1 MIARRRIRTAVLLS
15 AALAW
20 TGCDSSPTENR
31 PEPTIS
37 LDFEGS
43 SLGLSG
49 STGRDS
55 LAFFLR
61 DDTNARTRLWYAFQ
75 VNGGAGR
82 ALTFSLVDGLS
93 VGDDGFWSIKR
104 PVASSDGGSTWTRI
118 ADAFAEGGTYE
129 FRYTPGS
136 DADLIAI
143 ALPYNF
149 SRWTALVESLRPT
162 PWVRSVTTI
171 GATLHGN
178 PVDMLEITDPAV
190 PVTEKT
196 GIWVVA
202 RQHPGE
208 PEGSYM
214 LEGFLTWLLG
224 DDAEAAELR
233 RRAEIFVVGF
243 LNPDGVLAGNQR
255 VNRAGLDLNRQWAAP
270 TPATAPTI
278 VAVTQEILDYAAE
291 GGTVRILVDF
301 HAAPGGRSN
310 FFFYNEEATSSP
322 ELFGEMQ
329 ELLAAATRVNPD
341 FIPIE
346 GSVARPVPNGERARN
361 WAFDRLGT
369 HGLTVEASSND
380 VTYGPFGG
388 QWATEPRL
396 WALGEAVG
404 VSVAEVL
411 YGISVGAVVAAART
425 N

>member
-1 MIARRRIRTAVLLS
+1 MMGRRGIGAALLLS
-15 AALAW
+15 GALVW
-20 TGCDSSPTENR
+20 MGCDSSPTENR
-31 PEPTIS
+31 TEPTIS

-43 SLGLSG
+43 SLGSSG

-61 DDTNARTRLWYAFQ
+61 DDTNARTRLWYSFQ
-75 VNGGAGR
+75 VNGGSGR
-82 ALTFSLVDGLS
+82 SVRFRLMDGLS
-93 VGDDGFWSIKR
+93 VADDAFWSIKR

-118 ADAFAEGGTYE
+118 ADTSAEGGTYE

-136 DADLIAI
+136 DADLIAA

-149 SRWTALVESLRPT
+149 SRWTRLVESLRPD
-162 PWVRSVTTI
+162 PWVQSVTTI
-171 GATLHGN
+171 GSSLDGN
-178 PVDMLEITDPAV
+178 PVDMLEITDASV
-190 PVTEKT
+190 SAAEKT

-208 PEGSYM
+208 PEGSFM

-224 DDAEAAELR
+224 DDAEAGELR
-233 RRAEIFVVGF
+233 RRAEVFVVGF

-270 TPATAPTI
+270 TLSASPTI
-278 VAVTQEILDYAAE
+278 AAVTEEILGYAAG
-291 GGTVRILVDF
+291 GGTVRIVVDF

-310 FFFYNEEATSSP
+310 FFFYNDEATSSP
-322 ELFGEMQ
+322 ELFAEVQ
-329 ELLAAATRVNPD
+329 DLLEAATRVNPD

-346 GSVARPVPNGERARN
+346 GSTARPVPNGERARN
-361 WAFDRLGT
+361 LAFDRLGT
-369 HGLTVEASSND
+369 HGVTVEASSND
-380 VTYGPFGG
+380 VTYGPFQG
-388 QWATEPRL
+388 QWATEARL

-411 YGISVGAVVAAART
+411 YGIGVGAGVAAAAAR
-425 N
+425 